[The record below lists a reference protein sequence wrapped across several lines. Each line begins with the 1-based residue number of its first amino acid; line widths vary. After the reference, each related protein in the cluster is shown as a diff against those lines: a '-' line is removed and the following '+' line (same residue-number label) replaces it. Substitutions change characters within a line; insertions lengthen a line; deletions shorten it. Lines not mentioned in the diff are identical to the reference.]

1 MLSSS
6 PWLPFHLNM
15 PEFPVFQEKLEVQIT
30 RESFHFLEH
39 LDNFSHSFSNTQT
52 LSLPPLH
59 SREKA
64 AVYGCHQILSPG
76 ESFPRHRPTS
86 SLKTS
91 PSPHHLGP
99 QSTPSRASSVLRYML
114 VYPLPLPRPSLPV
127 RRCQSPLFLPLEN
140 VDQRALSLL
149 ETQINTGATVTSRIL
164 SPVAPLPCQ
173 LPTCLAAAL
182 PAMLPPTSA
191 TSAQSDTRVPPMT
204 EVSGVEG
211 LGVHKEQLFP
221 LMTTWQLARLSRLPG
236 RSVLHYQTLESGFFL
251 AIFQSLKTERK

>member
-1 MLSSS
+1 MRKF
-6 PWLPFHLNM
+6 PFFWN
-15 PEFPVFQEKLEVQIT
+15 T
-30 RESFHFLEH
+30 G
-39 LDNFSHSFSNTQT
+39 NFSHSFSNTQT

-64 AVYGCHQILSPG
+64 AVHGRHQILSPG
-76 ESFPRHRPTS
+76 ESLPRHRPTS

-127 RRCQSPLFLPLEN
+127 RRCQSPLFLSLEN

-149 ETQINTGATVTSRIL
+149 ETQISTGLWVLPWAGATITSGIL

-191 TSAQSDTRVPPMT
+191 TSAQSDTHVPPMT
-204 EVSGVEG
+204 EVSSVEG
-211 LGVHKEQLFP
+211 LGVHKEKLFP
-221 LMTTWQLARLSRLPG
+221 LTTTWQLARLSRLPG
-236 RSVLHYQTLESGFFL
+236 RNVLHYQTLESGFFL
-251 AIFQSLKTERK
+251 AIFQSLKTERKWGWRGREIPSWSSG